1 MENTMKTRIQQLA
14 AAALAVAL
22 AFVALPAAA
31 ADAAP
36 TGVVNLNN
44 ASAEQLQM
52 LPGIGP
58 AVAQRIVEHRE
69 KVGAFKQTEDLML
82 VRGIG
87 EKSFEKL
94 RPYVAIAGATTLTE
108 KVRLPKATKS
118 TEGSRG

>member
-1 MENTMKTRIQQLA
+1 MENAMKTRIQQLA
-14 AAALAVAL
+14 AVALAVAL

-36 TGVVNLNN
+36 AGVVNLNN

-94 RPYVAIAGATTLTE
+94 RPYLATSGATTLTE

-118 TEGSRG
+118 AEGSRG